1 MLNHPTL
8 EKLYQL
14 RLHGMAK
21 AFREQMEQ
29 PEADGLP
36 FTDRLAL
43 LVDREATERESRHL
57 KIRLR
62 HARLQLNACVEDIDY
77 RSPRG
82 LDKALLLRLA
92 GCDWIRHHNNVL
104 IVGPTG
110 TGKTYLAC
118 ALGQKAC
125 RDGFNVV
132 YRRAP
137 RLFNEIEQA
146 KGEGRHLKFLARA
159 RQDRPAHHRRLG
171 PCPPGR
177 RPAPRPAGNHGRPA
191 HQPFHADHQPA
202 SGRKLARDDRR
213 RYPGRRHPRPA
224 RSQRAQDQNE
234 GGVHAETKGDNQ
246 RSIDRNQNLT

>member
-14 RLHGMAK
+14 RLNGMAK
-21 AFREQMEQ
+21 AFKEQMEQ

-62 HARLQLNACVEDIDY
+62 HARLQMNACVEDIDY

-82 LDKALLLRLA
+82 LDKSLMMRLA
-92 GCDWIRHHNNVL
+92 GCNWIRHHDNVL
-104 IVGPTG
+104 LVGPTG

-125 RDGFNVV
+125 REGFNVV

-137 RLFNEIEQA
+137 RLFSEIEQA
-146 KGEGRHLKFLARA
+146 KGEGRHLKYLAA
-159 RQDRPAHHRRLG
+159 LAKADVLVIDDWGLAPLDDGQRRDL
-171 PCPPGR
+171 
-177 RPAPRPAGNHGRPA
+177 
-191 HQPFHADHQPA
+191 
-202 SGRKLARDDRR
+202 LEIMDDRHINRSTLVTSQLPVENWHEMIGDGTLADAILDRLVHNAHKIKMKGESMRKR
-213 RYPGRRHPRPA
+213 RATIKDPLT
-224 RSQRAQDQNE
+224 
-234 GGVHAETKGDNQ
+234 ETN
-246 RSIDRNQNLT
+246 N

>member
-36 FTDRLAL
+36 FTDCLAL

-82 LDKALLLRLA
+82 LDKALMLRLA

-104 IVGPTG
+104 LVGPTG
-110 TGKTYLAC
+110 TGKTYIAC
-118 ALGQKAC
+118 ALGHKAC
-125 RDGFNVV
+125 REGFNVV
-132 YRRAP
+132 YRRTP
-137 RLFNEIEQA
+137 RLFAEILQA
-146 KGEGRHLKFLARA
+146 KGEGRHLKLFAALAKA
-159 RQDRPAHHRRLG
+159 DLLILDDWGLSPLDDEQRRDL
-171 PCPPGR
+171 
-177 RPAPRPAGNHGRPA
+177 
-191 HQPFHADHQPA
+191 
-202 SGRKLARDDRR
+202 LEIMDDRHIHRSTLITSQLPVEKWHEMIGDGTLADAILDRLVHNAHKIKMKGESMRKR
-213 RYPGRRHPRPA
+213 RATAKDPLT
-224 RSQRAQDQNE
+224 
-234 GGVHAETKGDNQ
+234 ET
-246 RSIDRNQNLT
+246 RT

>member
-8 EKLYQL
+8 EKMYQL

-21 AFREQMEQ
+21 AFKEQIAQ

-43 LVDREATERESRHL
+43 LVDREATERESRNL

-62 HARLQLNACVEDIDY
+62 HARLQMNACVEDIDY

-82 LDKALLLRLA
+82 LDKALMMRLA
-92 GCDWIRHHNNVL
+92 GCDWIRHHDNVL
-104 IVGPTG
+104 LVGPTG

-125 RDGFNVV
+125 HEGFNVV

-137 RLFNEIEQA
+137 RLFSEIEQA
-146 KGEGRHLKFLARA
+146 KGEGRHLKFLAA
-159 RQDRPAHHRRLG
+159 LAKADVLVIDDYGLAPLDDGQRRDL
-171 PCPPGR
+171 
-177 RPAPRPAGNHGRPA
+177 
-191 HQPFHADHQPA
+191 
-202 SGRKLARDDRR
+202 LEIMDDRHLNRSTLVTSQLPVENWHEMIGDGTLADAILDRLVHNAHKIKMKGESMRKR
-213 RYPGRRHPRPA
+213 RTA
-224 RSQRAQDQNE
+224 
-234 GGVHAETKGDNQ
+234 TKDP
-246 RSIDRNQNLT
+246 LTKTRT